1 MKMKNNFLHKQEVNL
16 PHFVKTKYVHVLQ
29 KKCKTCTI
37 QSFYIFTL
45 IRFAL
50 ILIQWK
56 NQFMKYRKKM

>member
-1 MKMKNNFLHKQEVNL
+1 MKNNILHKQEVNL
-16 PHFVKTKYVHVLQ
+16 PHFVKTKYVNLHVLQ

-50 ILIQWK
+50 SSRAKVYTDNFIK
-56 NQFMKYRKKM
+56 

>member
-1 MKMKNNFLHKQEVNL
+1 MKMKNNILHKQEVNL

-50 ILIQWK
+50 S
-56 NQFMKYRKKM
+56 FHFFYRLQYMISYDK